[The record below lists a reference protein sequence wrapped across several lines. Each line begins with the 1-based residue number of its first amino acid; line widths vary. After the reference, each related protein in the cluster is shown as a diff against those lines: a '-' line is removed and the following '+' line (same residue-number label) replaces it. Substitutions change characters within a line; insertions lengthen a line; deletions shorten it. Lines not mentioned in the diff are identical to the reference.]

1 MKLNGRLLFM
11 IIGSVIVVMGII
23 IGAISKQ
30 SSNMAISSAEMTLKG
45 GAEGLAY
52 QVKQEIDYASQTA
65 KTLSHTFESMK
76 LRNVTDRQLFNETIK
91 QVLVDNEKLLGIY
104 SVWNR
109 DAFDGLD
116 EHFINQEGHDDSGR
130 LIPYWVRNNGE
141 IEVQPMEGYNNLDND
156 YYYPVIET
164 GVERV
169 IEPLLYPI
177 DGQDVFMTSVV
188 YPIHYED
195 KVVGVVGANLTL
207 EQINQINHTV
217 KFYESG
223 FSTIISEQG
232 NIIAHPN
239 EELFGEDYFKFL
251 KGIELLN
258 IDYYDLID
266 LLKTGQDA
274 FVTAKIDEQI
284 QYFYFASVPLV
295 ESGGFWTTVVQI
307 PEAELKKEAR
317 DVVWM
322 TVMIA
327 GVGVITIAFVIS
339 LVVSRTTRK
348 IKDVLKS
355 GSRMARGDFSREIPV
370 RLLNRSDEIGDIAK
384 AFATISTNLRTMLE
398 EVIMKANIVLHTAK
412 QVEKSSETSA
422 KVTESISNSTQET
435 ESRAYRQLHRAEAC
449 EVAMGEM
456 ATGIQQV
463 AESSAVMAHAANS
476 MDKQARNG
484 RKAIQTTIQQIESIH
499 EKSELAVQV
508 VRNLDEQSEKISEI
522 IQVIS
527 DISSQTN
534 LLALNAAIEAARAG
548 NEGKGFT
555 VVAMEIRKLADETS
569 HSTKQI
575 AELVDA
581 IQEQVRQV
589 VTVSSESKKEV
600 QEGQQMV
607 QEIGQLFKHI
617 ASSTEG
623 VTEQIDSLSSI
634 TEQMSI
640 RSEDVKATV
649 NEMAKSSKRVADSA
663 EQVAA
668 STQEEQASIE
678 ELLVAAK
685 TLTEMAEELKEMIGQ
700 FKL

>member
-1 MKLNGRLLFM
+1 
-11 IIGSVIVVMGII
+11 
-23 IGAISKQ
+23 
-30 SSNMAISSAEMTLKG
+30 
-45 GAEGLAY
+45 
-52 QVKQEIDYASQTA
+52 
-65 KTLSHTFESMK
+65 
-76 LRNVTDRQLFNETIK
+76 
-91 QVLVDNEKLLGIY
+91 
-104 SVWNR
+104 
-109 DAFDGLD
+109 
-116 EHFINQEGHDDSGR
+116 
-130 LIPYWVRNNGE
+130 
-141 IEVQPMEGYNNLDND
+141 
-156 YYYPVIET
+156 
-164 GVERV
+164 
-169 IEPLLYPI
+169 
-177 DGQDVFMTSVV
+177 
-188 YPIHYED
+188 
-195 KVVGVVGANLTL
+195 
-207 EQINQINHTV
+207 
-217 KFYESG
+217 
-223 FSTIISEQG
+223 IISERG

-239 EELFGEDYFKFL
+239 SELFGEDYFKFL

-266 LLKTGQDA
+266 LLESGEDA
-274 FVTAKIDEQI
+274 FVTAKIDNQTE
-284 QYFYFASVPLV
+284 YLYFASVPLV

-307 PEAELKKEAR
+307 PESELKKEAH

-327 GVGVITIAFVIS
+327 GGGVIIIAFVIS

-348 IKDVLKS
+348 IKAVLKF
-355 GSRMARGDFSREIPV
+355 GTRMASGDFSTEIPV

-384 AFATISTNLRTMLE
+384 AFLTISTNLRAMLE
-398 EVIMKANIVLHTAK
+398 EVTMKANIVLHTAK
-412 QVEKSSETSA
+412 QMETSSEISA

-449 EVAMGEM
+449 ETAMGEM

-463 AESSAVMAHAANS
+463 AESSSVMAHAANS

-484 RKAIQTTIQQIESIH
+484 RKAIQRTILQIESIH
-499 EKSELAVQV
+499 EKSEVAVQT
-508 VRNLDEQSEKISEI
+508 VRNLDEQSAKISEI

-589 VTVSSESKKEV
+589 VKVSSESKKEV
-600 QEGQQMV
+600 QEGQEMV

-623 VTEQIDSLSSI
+623 VTEQIDSLSTV

-678 ELLVAAK
+678 ELLVASK